1 MKYRNEGI
9 NKKKKNINFI
19 LIYSFIAFVSIF
31 IFLVIRI
38 GNKIDVLNTEIPLLE
53 TQLENIN
60 NSILS
65 EDKRNKSFKRL
76 PFIQKWSEQKG
87 MIKADDSDSNII
99 HVWWD
104 KGNNINE

>member
-19 LIYSFIAFVSIF
+19 LIYSFIAFISIS

-38 GNKIDVLNTEIPLLE
+38 SNKIDVLTTEIPLLK
-53 TQLENIN
+53 TKLSNIE

-65 EDKRNKSFKRL
+65 ESKNRNSWKRFNSIKK
-76 PFIQKWSEQKG
+76 KVEKKG
-87 MIKADDSDSNII
+87 MISANESESNII
-99 HVWWD
+99 QVWWD
-104 KGNNINE
+104 KENN